1 MIYHDLIA
9 PCFDKY
15 TPLPEGD
22 LRTAIENLA
31 KSLNFPL
38 KKLYIV
44 EGSKRSAHS
53 NVSQQYNIT
62 LAT

>member
-15 TPLPEGD
+15 TAVPDGELK
-22 LRTAIENLA
+22 TAIEHLA
-31 KSLNFPL
+31 QSLNFPL

-44 EGSKRSAHS
+44 EGSKRYCYLI
-53 NVSQQYNIT
+53 NVLFY
-62 LAT
+62 LLY